1 MHGTL
6 VFHPAPLVLS
16 LVTRCH
22 TSSRGAPREVAHAA
36 HRVGAP
42 AREAAAHARLQPH
55 RRERHER
62 EEARAHRVGAL
73 PREAAA
79 RARLQPARRLGD
91 DVLRHA

>member
-1 MHGTL
+1 MARWISTQRSQ
-6 VFHPAPLVLS
+6 ACDAR
-16 LVTRCH
+16 VTV
-22 TSSRGAPREVAHAA
+22 TSSRGAPGEVAHAA

-79 RARLQPARRLGD
+79 RARLQLTRRLGD